1 MAPSRP
7 SGGRAGPSKP
17 GKNSN
22 KRGGK
27 PVGSKSGSKS
37 SSSGVSKPRSKST
50 PSKKGAPARK
60 SIEQLTKGIAK
71 QPTKKKR
78 RTYTEKELGIP
89 ALNMITPAGVSKP
102 KGKKKGK
109 VFVDDRESMMTI
121 LAMVNADKEGQIES
135 KMMKARQLE
144 EIRQARAKE
153 MEARQAMR
161 KDKLVRALQNDLLD
175 YNADG
180 VIGGNEGLVET
191 WSQGQGCRARQ
202 CRSARKDCEE
212 CIATIEEEEACVLWK
227 RCMIYLSVSCKR
239 PHRANSIF
247 LRMG

>member
-50 PSKKGAPARK
+50 PTKKGAPARK

-161 KDKLVRALQNDLLD
+161 KDKLVRT
-175 YNADG
+175 YE
-180 VIGGNEGLVET
+180 I
-191 WSQGQGCRARQ
+191 S
-202 CRSARKDCEE
+202 
-212 CIATIEEEEACVLWK
+212 
-227 RCMIYLSVSCKR
+227 
-239 PHRANSIF
+239 
-247 LRMG
+247 

>member
-1 MAPSRP
+1 MRHWISRCSAHKHRIVLSSRVRSEPRILALMYDEKKSHSQSSFQQQYPQNISQHSSMAPSRP

-161 KDKLVRALQNDLLD
+161 KDKLVCLLR
-175 YNADG
+175 
-180 VIGGNEGLVET
+180 L
-191 WSQGQGCRARQ
+191 S
-202 CRSARKDCEE
+202 
-212 CIATIEEEEACVLWK
+212 ATITC
-227 RCMIYLSVSCKR
+227 
-239 PHRANSIF
+239 
-247 LRMG
+247 